1 MRKGKQMSNEVL
13 FEVKGAVATI
23 TLNRPERKN
32 AINQAMLTGLYNSI
46 EKISESDEI
55 KVGIITGN
63 GNAFCSGIDLACLA
77 TDNLFDPRLDGKGM
91 PEIFGSCDKPII
103 GAVNGYSI
111 TGGFEIAL
119 NCDFLIAS
127 ENAVFADT
135 HAKVG
140 IHPGWGMSQLL
151 QQAIGQRLAKQFS
164 TTCEKISAKRALH
177 CGLVN
182 EVVSADKL
190 LIRAAEIAEEM
201 CSVNY
206 DMMLTM
212 KTLIEVQ
219 NHTTLN
225 EAIAV
230 EKKGFNSFLKGFSA
244 VNGLRKNHDKG

>member
-1 MRKGKQMSNEVL
+1 MGNEVL
-13 FEVKGAVATI
+13 FKVKNSIATI

-32 AINQAMLTGLYNSI
+32 AINQALLTGLYDSI
-46 EKISESDEI
+46 EKIAKTDEI

-63 GNAFCSGIDLACLA
+63 GNAFCSGIDLDCFA
-77 TDNLFDPRLDGKGM
+77 TDNLFDPRSDGKDM
-91 PEIFGSCDKPII
+91 PEIFESCNKPII
-103 GAVNGYSI
+103 GAVNGYAI

-151 QQAIGQRLAKQFS
+151 QQAVGQRLAKQFS
-164 TTCEKISAKRALH
+164 ATCEKISAAKALS

-182 EVVSADKL
+182 ELVPADKL
-190 LIRAAEIAEEM
+190 LERVIQIADEI

-212 KTLIEVQ
+212 KKLIEAKNKSTLIEGMVLEQ
-219 NHTTLN
+219 
-225 EAIAV
+225 
-230 EKKGFNSFLKGFSA
+230 KGFKSFLKQ
-244 VNGLRKNHDKG
+244 VRR